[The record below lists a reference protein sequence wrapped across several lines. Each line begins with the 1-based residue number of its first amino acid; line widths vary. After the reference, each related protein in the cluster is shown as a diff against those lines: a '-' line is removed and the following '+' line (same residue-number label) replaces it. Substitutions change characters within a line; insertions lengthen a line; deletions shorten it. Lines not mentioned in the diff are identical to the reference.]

1 MKYREILKIISKKE
15 NVSTNEIEREME
27 NALALAGIEC
37 SAKDFIEKI
46 AQSLSDRLYI
56 V

>member
-1 MKYREILKIISKKE
+1 MKYREILKAISKKE
-15 NVSTNEIEREME
+15 NVSINEIEREME

-37 SAKDFIEKI
+37 SAKEFIEKA
-46 AQSLSDRLYI
+46 AQSINNRLYI